1 MPAYTAA
8 LAEHFRLFHGVVDD
22 ARLDQL
28 GVSRHQRVALIG
40 HGIIAPIHRG
50 VYHARSAPVT
60 LESRSL
66 GICLADPRAVI
77 TGAAA
82 GRLWA
87 VRRMPPADR
96 IDVRVPHGA
105 NSISA
110 PGVRLRRCNALDPVD
125 VVLRPD
131 GIRVVS
137 PPRLAFDIASEV
149 SDLDLES
156 IIEQILDRGW
166 CTIQTLYDTGRR
178 LCHPARPGSSRFG
191 RVVGSRPAW
200 LKPVDSHLEMRLYD
214 ALRASGVDG
223 LVRQHPI
230 PLPGGWTIHAD
241 IAVPR
246 ALWAV
251 EIDHVTWHGGRI
263 DAQRDKQNDR
273 QARTIGWG
281 VDRVT
286 DEDVV
291 VRLPEV
297 TAELV
302 AIHDARLRSM
312 RSRPSVAG

>member
-22 ARLDQL
+22 SRLDQL

-40 HGIIAPIHRG
+40 DGIIVPIHRG

-96 IDVRVPHGA
+96 VDVRVPHGA

-110 PGVRLRRCNALDPVD
+110 PDVRLRRCNALDPVD

-156 IIEQILDRGW
+156 IIEQILDRSW
-166 CTIQTLYDTGRR
+166 CTIQTLHDTGRR

-223 LVRQHPI
+223 LVRQHTI
-230 PLPGGWTIHAD
+230 PLPGGWTIHARGHCRARRHPRCSAAFHALPTARGGLSLTKHD
-241 IAVPR
+241 LRAVPTVPSGCNLTNGRR
-246 ALWAV
+246 A
-251 EIDHVTWHGGRI
+251 G
-263 DAQRDKQNDR
+263 
-273 QARTIGWG
+273 
-281 VDRVT
+281 
-286 DEDVV
+286 
-291 VRLPEV
+291 
-297 TAELV
+297 
-302 AIHDARLRSM
+302 
-312 RSRPSVAG
+312 